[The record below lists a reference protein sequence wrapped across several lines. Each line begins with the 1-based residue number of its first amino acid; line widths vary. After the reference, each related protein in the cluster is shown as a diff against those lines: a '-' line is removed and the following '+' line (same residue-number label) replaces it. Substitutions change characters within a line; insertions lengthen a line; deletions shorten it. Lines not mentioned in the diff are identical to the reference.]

1 MFNIISKELKFNGN
15 ICDLLEKYF
24 IFLNKYEK
32 QYGKEFDSRYDDYRD
47 INEKEKT
54 DYVNKKLNKLPIHK
68 KLSELDSN
76 KTQMDFDATS
86 LYPSAMW
93 DQNSVYPKIETGFAF
108 KPYMNDIYV
117 EAFNNQTFNE
127 DGDESAILTIK
138 YYNPPDLI
146 FQHLPVKEKVK
157 KIEVNRM
164 RNGYIIDTL
173 TSVDIQEIIKLGGK
187 LVQIYEGVIYREN
200 YKISPFRKVIE
211 KLFALRQKYK
221 DEKNDLMQKL
231 IKLIMN
237 SLYGVQIRRDINESY
252 YCKSETWMKTEFV
265 ENALDY
271 WKLTNG
277 NYIVQMKKD
286 DGLDDDCDIK
296 KTLPAVLGALILSNS
311 KRIMNNF
318 IREINGFYNNSI
330 YYGDTDSLYVEKKYW
345 GVLDKAN
352 LFGDGLC
359 QGKNDYK
366 TGGIFY
372 GLFFAAK
379 IKYCLTIDE
388 YGIIQEHKTFKG
400 FNDSKRL
407 LDRSQY
413 FKMIEGEKI
422 SAMLPRSW
430 KKSFDSGIIIPTKM
444 RFCNECNDNKMCVK
458 CNNPINENKKSEA
471 NLNLLKRNAPNEFGY
486 MLPYYT

>member
-1 MFNIISKELKFNGN
+1 MLSIHKELSK
-15 ICDLLEKYF
+15 
-24 IFLNKYEK
+24 
-32 QYGKEFDSRYDDYRD
+32 
-47 INEKEKT
+47 
-54 DYVNKKLNKLPIHK
+54 
-68 KLSELDSN
+68 LDSN

-93 DQNSVYPKIETGFAF
+93 DENSVYPKIETGIAF
-108 KPYMNDIYV
+108 KPHVNDIYV
-117 EAFNNQTFNE
+117 EAFNNQTLNE

-173 TSVDIQEIIKLGGK
+173 TSVDIQEIIKIGGK
-187 LVQIYEGVIYREN
+187 VVEIYEGVIYREN
-200 YKISPFRKVIE
+200 FKASPFRKVIE
-211 KLFALRQKYK
+211 KLFALRKKYK

-231 IKLIMN
+231 IKLNMN

-252 YCKSETWMKTEFV
+252 YCKSETWMKTEFD
-265 ENALDY
+265 ENVLDY

-277 NYIVQMKKD
+277 NYIVKMKKD
-286 DGLDDDCDIK
+286 DGLDDDCDIEN
-296 KTLPAVLGALILSNS
+296 TLPAVLGAFILSNS

-330 YYGDTDSLYVEKKYW
+330 NYTDCDSLYIEKKYW
-345 GVLDKAN
+345 NVLDKAN
-352 LFGDGLC
+352 LVGENLC
-359 QGKNDYK
+359 QVKNEYK

-372 GLFFAAK
+372 GLFLAPK
-379 IKYCLTIDE
+379 IKYCLTIDD
-388 YGIIQEHKTFKG
+388 YGIKQEHKTFKG

-413 FKMIEGEKI
+413 FKMIEGKKI

-430 KKSFDSGIIIPTKM
+430 KKSFDSGIIIPA
-444 RFCNECNDNKMCVK
+444 RIRYCNECNVKKVCNK
-458 CNNPINENKKSEA
+458 CNNQINENKEFEA
-471 NLNLLKRNAPNEFGY
+471 NLYLLKRNAPNEFGY
-486 MLPYYT
+486 MLPYYII